1 MIKYI
6 IIIFITLFISIKG
19 AYSYSYSTTP
29 SSAANQ
35 AAGQISG
42 AYNSGTINGSLI
54 NPLLNS
60 NTPMTTLNG
69 KTSFNAQISC
79 PSASNLLQLNFFPMS
94 SGDFELLISQNTN
107 PASSNSFNYTAT
119 VPLISGVCTNG
130 FIACDAGT
138 WDNCKYYQW
147 GTNSNGGIIWNNVST
162 LESLGTCFCVN
173 NSCGGLFNS
182 DFKNIAGTIGGGL
195 SMLVAETDNIA
206 ISNAQFNMQA
216 GYQLSYYGQ
225 SAANCQTES
234 GSGGYVNPEQF
245 YKNPSAMG
253 NEETNI
259 ISSQSSDTS
268 SPYYSITNSEYLK
281 NNPVTEKTCNIDTS
295 VTINTTTS
303 MTNAF
308 CPSGSSWDYVSGH
321 NGSAIILLNGCFA
334 NAQYSSGSGSTS
346 ANQYEL
352 SCPTGYSLTS
362 QDFVSNGSTVS
373 FPDGDGWGGTW
384 TIDPSIYTSNACLEY
399 IYTPQVSHDNGC
411 SNIANNTKC
420 KLETEQVCGALG
432 QNCVYTVQDY
442 NPTGVTPQSMCK
454 TINNGTVSTPNF
466 GSSTLYYWNVC
477 ANGGSITYT
486 SNDPADASGT
496 LLTSSNNNDYWI
508 IHRTYTCQSS
518 APNSYNYTDMEN
530 RTNEVNQSLTASGGS
545 SYTDTEYN
553 SNGTTTQISGI
564 STDYSSNAVAAG
576 LGSTPCVYSCVVEN
590 NASNSQALDTN
601 SDTTNTALNGT
612 QASNTVASKTILT
625 CTQNQALSTGT
636 APSNNTWVCPATSG
650 ETIVKNC
657 QCLDESNYTIA
668 TVSVLGQAANSMIC
682 SSN

>member
-1 MIKYI
+1 MKYI
-6 IIIFITLFISIKG
+6 IVIFISLFIGIKG

-35 AAGQISG
+35 AAGQVSG
-42 AYNSGTINGSLI
+42 AYNSGTVNSSLI

-79 PSASNLLQLNFFPMS
+79 PSSSNLLQLNFFPMG

-107 PASSNSFNYTAT
+107 PASNNSFNYTAT

-138 WDNCKYYQW
+138 WNNCKYYQW

-162 LESLGTCFCVN
+162 LQSLGTCFCVN

-195 SMLVAETDNIA
+195 SMLVAETDGIA
-206 ISNAQFNMQA
+206 ISNANFNLQA

-225 SAANCQTES
+225 SSANCQTVG
-234 GSGGYVNPEQF
+234 GSGGYVNPQQF
-245 YKNPSAMG
+245 YNNPSAMG
-253 NEETNI
+253 NEETNMV
-259 ISSQSSDTS
+259 SSQSSNS
-268 SPYYSITNSEYLK
+268 NSPYYSITNSEYLK
-281 NNPVTEKTCNIDTS
+281 NNPVTQETCGIDS
-295 VTINTTTS
+295 SATINVTTS

-308 CPSGSSWDYVSGH
+308 CPPGSSWDYLCGH
-321 NGSAIILLNGCFA
+321 NCQTITLLNGCFN
-334 NAQYSSGSGSTS
+334 NAQYSHNWSSSYATE
-346 ANQYEL
+346 YEL
-352 SCPTGYSLTS
+352 SCPSGYSLTS
-362 QDFVSNGSTVS
+362 QDFVANGSTIS

-384 TIDPSIYTSNACLEY
+384 TIDPSIFTSNACLEY
-399 IYTPQVSHDNGC
+399 IYTRQVSHDNGC
-411 SNIANNTKC
+411 SNLANNTKC
-420 KLETEQVCGALG
+420 KLETKQVCDALG
-432 QNCVYTVQDY
+432 QNCVYTIQNY
-442 NPTGVTPQSMCK
+442 NPTGIASQSMCE
-454 TINNGTVSTPNF
+454 TINNPTVSTPNF
-466 GSSTLYYWNVC
+466 GSSSLYYWNVC

-486 SNDPADASGT
+486 SNDPADSSGT
-496 LLTSSNNNDYWI
+496 LLTSNGNNDYWV
-508 IHRTYTCQSS
+508 IHETYTCQSS
-518 APNSYNYTDMEN
+518 APSSYNYTYMEN

-590 NASNSQALDTN
+590 SASNSQALDTN

-625 CTQNQALSTGT
+625 CTQNQALSAG
-636 APSNNTWVCPATSG
+636 ASPSNSTWVCPATSG
-650 ETIVKNC
+650 ETIIKNC

>member
-1 MIKYI
+1 MKYI
-6 IIIFITLFISIKG
+6 IIIFISLFISIKG

-35 AAGQISG
+35 VAGEVNG
-42 AYNSGTINGSLI
+42 AYNSGTINNSLI

-69 KTSFNAQISC
+69 KTSFDAQISC

-138 WDNCKYYQW
+138 WNNCKYYQW
-147 GTNSNGGIIWNNVST
+147 GTNSQGGIIWNNVST

-195 SMLVAETDNIA
+195 SMLVAQTDNIA

-225 SAANCQTES
+225 SAANCQTVS

-245 YKNPSAMG
+245 YNNPAAMG
-253 NEETNI
+253 NEETNMV
-259 ISSQSSDTS
+259 SSQSSDTN
-268 SPYYSITNSEYLK
+268 SPYYSFVNNEYLK
-281 NNPVTEKTCNIDTS
+281 NNPVTEQTCSIDSS
-295 VTINTTTS
+295 VTISVTTS

-308 CPSGSSWDYVSGH
+308 CPIGTYDYVSGH
-321 NGSAIILLNGCFA
+321 NGSTIILLNGCFA

-346 ANQYEL
+346 VNQYEL
-352 SCPTGYSLTS
+352 SCPSGYSLSS
-362 QDFVSNGSTVS
+362 QDFVANGSTVS

-399 IYTPQVSHDNGC
+399 VYTPQVSHDNGC
-411 SNIANNTKC
+411 SNLASNTKC
-420 KLETEQVCGALG
+420 KLETEQVCNALG
-432 QNCVYTVQDY
+432 QNCVYTVQNY
-442 NPTGVTPQSMCK
+442 NPTGITPQNMCE
-454 TINNGTVSTPNF
+454 TINNPTVSTPNF
-466 GSSTLYYWNVC
+466 GSSSLYYWNVC

-486 SNDPADASGT
+486 SNDPANPSGT
-496 LLTSSNNNDYWI
+496 VLTSSGNTDYWI

-518 APNSYNYTDMEN
+518 APSDYNYTDMEN
-530 RTNEVNQSLTASGGS
+530 RTNEVNQSLSASGGS
-545 SYTDTEYN
+545 SYTDVEYN
-553 SNGTTTQISGI
+553 ANGTTTQISGI
-564 STDYSSNAVAAG
+564 STNYSGNQTAAG

-590 NASNSQALDTN
+590 NVPNSQALDTN

-612 QASNTVASKTILT
+612 QASNTTASKTILT
-625 CTQNQALSTGT
+625 CTQNQALSSG
-636 APSNNTWVCPATSG
+636 ANPSNDTWVCPASAG
-650 ETIVKNC
+650 ETIIKNC
-657 QCLDESNYTIA
+657 QCLNESNYTIA

>member
-6 IIIFITLFISIKG
+6 IVIFISLFICIKG

-35 AAGQISG
+35 AAGQVSG
-42 AYNSGTINGSLI
+42 AYNSGTVNSSLI

-60 NTPMTTLNG
+60 NKPMTTLNG

-79 PSASNLLQLNFFPMS
+79 PSSSNLLQLNFLPMS

-107 PASSNSFNYTAT
+107 PASNNSFNYTAT

-138 WDNCKYYQW
+138 WNNCKYYQW
-147 GTNSNGGIIWNNVST
+147 GTNSNGGIVWNNVST
-162 LESLGTCFCVN
+162 LQSLGTCFCVN

-195 SMLVAETDNIA
+195 SMLVAETDGIA
-206 ISNAQFNMQA
+206 ISNANFNLQA

-225 SAANCQTES
+225 SSANCQTVS
-234 GSGGYVNPEQF
+234 GSGGYVNPQQF
-245 YKNPSAMG
+245 YNNPAAMG
-253 NEETNI
+253 NEETNMV
-259 ISSQSSDTS
+259 SSQSSDVN
-268 SPYYSITNSEYLK
+268 SPYYSIVNSEYLK
-281 NNPVTEKTCNIDTS
+281 NNPVTEQTCSIDTS

-308 CPSGSSWDYVSGH
+308 CPGGTSWDSSQGPNNCFATVQ
-321 NGSAIILLNGCFA
+321 NGCFTG
-334 NAQYSSGSGSTS
+334 QTYDSHCGMYLWEYQLECPSGY
-346 ANQYEL
+346 NL
-352 SCPTGYSLTS
+352 SS
-362 QDFVSNGSTVS
+362 QDFLPNGAEEYTSGS
-373 FPDGDGWGGTW
+373 DGQCGLIVFT
-384 TIDPSIYTSNACLEY
+384 PSIYNSNACLEY

-411 SNIANNTKC
+411 SNLANNTKC
-420 KLETEQVCGALG
+420 KLETEQVCDALG
-432 QNCVYTVQDY
+432 QNCVYTIQNY
-442 NPTGVTPQSMCK
+442 NPTGIAPQSMCE
-454 TINNGTVSTPNF
+454 TINNPTVSTPNF
-466 GSSTLYYWNVC
+466 GSSSLYYWNVC

-486 SNDPADASGT
+486 SNDPADSSGT
-496 LLTSSNNNDYWI
+496 LLTSNGNNDYWI

-518 APNSYNYTDMEN
+518 APSSYNYTDMEN

-625 CTQNQALSTGT
+625 CTQNQALSAGA